1 MLRTF
6 NMGIGLIVVCA
17 PEHSAQMIDDL
28 ARAGEAGARE
38 IGRIEDGSARCQ
50 LPITRS
56 RRRPG
61 RAASACSSPAAAAIF
76 RR

>member
-38 IGRIEDGSARCQ
+38 IGRIEDG
-50 LPITRS
+50 
-56 RRRPG
+56 RRGVSYR
-61 RAASACSSPAAAAIF
+61 
-76 RR
+76 